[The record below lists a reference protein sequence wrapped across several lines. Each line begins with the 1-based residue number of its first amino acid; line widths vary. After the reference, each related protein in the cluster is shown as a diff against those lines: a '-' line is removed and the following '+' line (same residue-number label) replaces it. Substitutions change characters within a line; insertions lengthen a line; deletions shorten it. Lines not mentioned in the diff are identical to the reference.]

1 MKKKIIKLVEKQ
13 GFIIFLFVCVCL
25 VAGGTL
31 YLSMKNLN
39 IARENLGNDDLTI
52 LENEPVK
59 ESSSGEYSSFE
70 NISDIEM
77 GSLYSDD
84 KDESVQEVEDE
95 QKTDKNKE
103 ESETQEE
110 VEEVVEVSQ
119 VTEAEVSE
127 EEDAKPESDDLK
139 FEEDSDANFVEE
151 ASSFAMPIEGAI
163 ITEYTDDTL
172 VYSDT
177 LEAWIGH
184 EAMDIKADEGGIV
197 LAPMGGTIKKVYE
210 DELWGIVIVID
221 HGNGLET
228 KYANLST
235 KEMVKEG
242 VRVEKGDHISK
253 VGKTAK
259 IEMHLDTHLHFEVR
273 KDGKLIDPRSIMK

>member
-59 ESSSGEYSSFE
+59 ESSSGDHSSFE

-77 GSLYSDD
+77 GPLYSED

-95 QKTDKNKE
+95 QTTDKNKE
-103 ESETQEE
+103 ESQIQEE
-110 VEEVVEVSQ
+110 IKEVEVAE
-119 VTEAEVSE
+119 VEVSE
-127 EEDAKPESDDLK
+127 EEDTKPESDDLK
-139 FEEDSDANFVEE
+139 FEEDSDANYVEE

-184 EAMDIKADEGGIV
+184 EAIDIKADEGGIV
-197 LAPMGGTIKKVYE
+197 LAPMAGTIKKVYE